1 MPPTDVYFSVKGLWH
16 GSAWLTMA
24 HRGSPWLTM
33 AWRGSPWLTVARR
46 GSAWLAMARR
56 GSPWFNVAQ
65 SGCVAHGSSAWLSMA
80 RVTHCGSAGLFWG
93 LVSPFLMPALLKVG
107 VFQRCSDSAPLPGTL
122 LSFLS
127 FLPLSFIQSRA
138 GDQDQSWW
146 MSMRV
151 SVEGQGHVGMCGM
164 MMQAA
169 RVSPGT
175 QAGGHPI

>member
-1 MPPTDVYFSVKGLWH
+1 
-16 GSAWLTMA
+16 MA
-24 HRGSPWLTM
+24 Q
-33 AWRGSPWLTVARR
+33 RGSPWLTVAHHGSPWLGVAHHGSMWLRVAVWLMVAQH
-46 GSAWLAMARR
+46 GSAWL
-56 GSPWFNVAQ
+56 G
-65 SGCVAHGSSAWLSMA
+65 
-80 RVTHCGSAGLFWG
+80 VTHCGSAGLFWG